1 VKTFA
6 KETSAMAFARRE
18 CLPINVEPAT
28 EKNSEGLYVP
38 VARLRSDQGWLHTP
52 LLQRGLNV
60 HQS

>member
-1 VKTFA
+1 MKTFA

-18 CLPINVEPAT
+18 CLPINVEPAA

-38 VARLRSDQGWLHTP
+38 VARLRADQDWMCSS